1 MQNNSGARMKIIN
14 QVYEEGKEFIIK
26 LYSNEVKVV
35 CEEKLQRANSSQG
48 QKKGFV
54 RSVRVI
60 DKNSELYQFTSFITT
75 WEVVAEC

>member
-1 MQNNSGARMKIIN
+1 MKTIN
-14 QVYEEGKEFIIK
+14 DVYEEGKEFIIK

-35 CEEKLQRANSSQG
+35 CEEKLQRGDSKQG
-48 QKKGFV
+48 QRKGFV

-60 DKNSELYQFTSFITT
+60 DKKSELYMFTSFITS